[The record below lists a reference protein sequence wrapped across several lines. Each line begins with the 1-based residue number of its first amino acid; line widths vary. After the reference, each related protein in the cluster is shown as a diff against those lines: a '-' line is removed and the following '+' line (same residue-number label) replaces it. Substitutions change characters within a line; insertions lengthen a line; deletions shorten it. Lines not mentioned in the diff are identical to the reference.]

1 MTKELLFSVTKKD
14 LEISYFSGTGG
25 GGQHR
30 NKHQNCVR
38 MYHKDSGARSTGQA
52 SKERKSNLKKAF
64 NNLVESQ
71 KFKIWLNE
79 KVYEETNQINIEKE
93 VKDSMSSDNIRI
105 EGKDE
110 NNKWKEIK

>member
-1 MTKELLFSVTKKD
+1 
-14 LEISYFSGTGG
+14 
-25 GGQHR
+25 
-30 NKHQNCVR
+30 
-38 MYHKDSGARSTGQA
+38 
-52 SKERKSNLKKAF
+52 
-64 NNLVESQ
+64 LVESQ

>member
-1 MTKELLFSVTKKD
+1 MTKEFLFSVTKKD
-14 LEISYFSGTGG
+14 LEISYFSGTGS

-30 NKHQNCVR
+30 NKHQNCVK
-38 MYHKDSGARSTGQA
+38 MYHKDSEARSTGQS
-52 SKERKSNLKKAF
+52 SKERKSNLKEAF

-79 KVYEETNQINIEKE
+79 RIYEKTNQINIEKE
-93 VKDSMSSDNIRI
+93 VKESMSLDNIRV